1 MLGFPPAQTVSSL
14 RRSIVDFEM
23 TAYGRFVRSLDRPGP
38 AILQCTSFL
47 ESEIVGMSAGANQPV
62 LVVGGGIGGL
72 AAALA
77 LSRKGIPV
85 QVLEQAPEFKEIGAG
100 IQLGPNVFRMF
111 EVLGLT
117 EQMFQ
122 WSAFPEGL
130 EFRDSITG
138 ETVIELPIDK
148 RFHDKYR
155 APYGV
160 IHRADLLNVLLEAC
174 KRSNLIKLATSQKVV
189 FIDDEG
195 SSVTARTETGE
206 IHKGAAMIGCDGLWS
221 TVRQTVVGDGKPV
234 VSGHIAYRAVLPTS
248 EWPME
253 YRIPKMMCWCGEKT
267 HLVHY
272 PLRRGELFNLVVV
285 FHSDR
290 YEEGWDTYG
299 DLAELH
305 ARFAEKCEPVRML
318 LQKVESWKMWVLCDR
333 PAIKNWSKGRI
344 TLLGDAAHPMLQ
356 YLAQG
361 GNMAMEDAVCLAN
374 QIEASGSD
382 YEAAFRTYQELRYL
396 RTARVQLMARLFGE
410 IYHASGVNRELR
422 NKVLR
427 DWMAQGGVD
436 MSWLYGEQPEL
447 PRVDNVPMP
456 PPTRLM

>member
-1 MLGFPPAQTVSSL
+1 MNGN
-14 RRSIVDFEM
+14 RD
-23 TAYGRFVRSLDRPGP
+23 
-38 AILQCTSFL
+38 
-47 ESEIVGMSAGANQPV
+47 PV

-117 EQMFQ
+117 KAMFH
-122 WSAFPEGL
+122 WSAFPTGL

-138 ETVIELPIDK
+138 DTVMELPIDK
-148 RFHDKYR
+148 KFHDKYH

-160 IHRADLLNVLLEAC
+160 IHRADMLNVILDAC
-174 KRSNLIKLATSQKVV
+174 KQSNLIKLATSQKVV
-189 FIDDEG
+189 AINDDG
-195 SSVTARTETGE
+195 RTISAKTESGETYR
-206 IHKGAAMIGCDGLWS
+206 GAAMIGCDGLWS
-221 TVRQTVVGDGKPV
+221 TVRETIVGDGKPT
-234 VSGHIAYRAVLPTS
+234 VSGHIAYRAVLPTD
-248 EWPME
+248 EWPKE
-253 YRIPKMMCWCGEKT
+253 YRLPKMVIWCGEKT

-299 DLAELH
+299 DPAELH
-305 ARFAEKCEPVRML
+305 ARFVEKCEPVRML
-318 LQKVESWKMWVLCDR
+318 LQKVNSWKMWVLCDR
-333 PAIKNWSKGRI
+333 PPIKNWTKGRI

-374 QIEASGSD
+374 QVEASGGD
-382 YEAAFRTYQELRYL
+382 YAAAFHKYQELRYL
-396 RTARVQLMARLFGE
+396 RTARVQLMARVFGE
-410 IYHASGVNRELR
+410 IYHASGVVRELR

-427 DWMAQGGVD
+427 DWMTQGGVD

-447 PRVDNVPMP
+447 PHVANVPLP
-456 PPTRLM
+456 PPTLLAS